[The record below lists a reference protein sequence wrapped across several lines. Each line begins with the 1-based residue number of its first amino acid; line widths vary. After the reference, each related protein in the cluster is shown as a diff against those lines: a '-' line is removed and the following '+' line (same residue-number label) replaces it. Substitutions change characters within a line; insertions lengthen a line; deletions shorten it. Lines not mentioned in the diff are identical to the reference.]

1 MLAKGPRLLNDEANG
16 EFLDE
21 TQEMYD
27 QRIAADLQQKYGNP
41 NKDFKE
47 LLKESGVEDL
57 SKIEEQK
64 IDADTFWEIEADKL
78 AETLKIED
86 FIVKQT
92 LTEAFKKIK
101 QNHATEVE
109 QKEFESKN
117 LTIEDRKAMNQ
128 LLVE

>member
-27 QRIAADLQQKYGNP
+27 QRIATDLQQKYGNP

-117 LTIEDRKAMNQ
+117 LTVEDRKAMNQ

>member
-109 QKEFESKN
+109 KKEFESKN
-117 LTIEDRKAMNQ
+117 LTVEDRKAMNQ

>member
-117 LTIEDRKAMNQ
+117 FTIEDRKAMNQ

>member
-78 AETLKIED
+78 AETFKIED